1 MRKELLEAEVRVT
14 AAQSESDQA
23 REAGRRLEREVQRLQ
38 DQAGD
43 LNAASQRHQAA
54 EETASAALQE
64 TLALRQQAQE
74 AEGRIL
80 RALPELDSTL
90 EFLSDRLPEED
101 WAARVPSL
109 VGVGALEKFEAV
121 AAALPALRAAFREVD
136 GQSQNLR
143 QELRM
148 AEAKAQLS
156 PLVVQ
161 AAPRPL
167 PTPDG
172 THTLSNK
179 KDEDSLDIEAAMLS
193 GGAGG
198 FQPIAGLM
206 RGAPR
211 ALQLPPCVNLAEMAD
226 SWTVIMHTKPQLR
239 LALILY
245 LTLLHAL
252 FLGAVV
258 L

>member
-1 MRKELLEAEVRVT
+1 MREELLGAEVRVT
-14 AAQSESDQA
+14 DAQSEADQA
-23 REAGRRLEREVQRLQ
+23 REAGRRLEREVRRLQ

-43 LNAASQRHQAA
+43 LDAASQRHQAA
-54 EETASAALQE
+54 EETASAAQQE

-90 EFLSDRLPEED
+90 EFLSDRLLED
-101 WAARVPSL
+101 WAARVPPL
-109 VGVGALEKFEAV
+109 AGGGALEKFEAV

-245 LTLLHAL
+245 LTLLHGL

>member
-1 MRKELLEAEVRVT
+1 MGT
-14 AAQSESDQA
+14 AAKNEADQA
-23 REAGRRLEREVQRLQ
+23 REAGRRLDLEVKRLL

-43 LNAASQRHQAA
+43 LDAASQRHQAA
-54 EETASAALQE
+54 EETASAAQRE
-64 TLALRQQAQE
+64 SLALRQQAQE

-90 EFLSDRLPEED
+90 EFLSDRLPEEG
-101 WAARVPSL
+101 RVPPPVSA
-109 VGVGALEKFEAV
+109 GALEKFEAV
-121 AAALPALRAAFREVD
+121 AAALPALRAAFREVES
-136 GQSQNLR
+136 QSQR

-161 AAPRPL
+161 AAPRPQ

-172 THTLSNK
+172 TFSLSNK

-198 FQPIAGLM
+198 FQP
-206 RGAPR
+206 
-211 ALQLPPCVNLAEMAD
+211 
-226 SWTVIMHTKPQLR
+226 
-239 LALILY
+239 
-245 LTLLHAL
+245 
-252 FLGAVV
+252 
-258 L
+258 

>member
-1 MRKELLEAEVRVT
+1 MREELLDAEVRVT
-14 AAQSESDQA
+14 AAKSEADQA
-23 REAGRRLEREVQRLQ
+23 REAGRKLDLEVKRLL

-43 LNAASQRHQAA
+43 LDAASQRHQAA
-54 EETASAALQE
+54 EETASAAQRE
-64 TLALRQQAQE
+64 SLALRQQAQE

-80 RALPELDSTL
+80 RALPKLDSTL
-90 EFLSDRLPEED
+90 EFLSDRLPEEG
-101 WAARVPSL
+101 RVPPP
-109 VGVGALEKFEAV
+109 VGAGALEKIEAV

-136 GQSQNLR
+136 GQSLSLR

-161 AAPRPL
+161 AAPRPQ

-172 THTLSNK
+172 TFSLSNK